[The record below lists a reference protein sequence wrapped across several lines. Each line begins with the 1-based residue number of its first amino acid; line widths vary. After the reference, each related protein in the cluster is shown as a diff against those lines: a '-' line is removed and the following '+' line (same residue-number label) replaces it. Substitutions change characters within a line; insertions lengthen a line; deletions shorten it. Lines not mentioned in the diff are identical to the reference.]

1 MKHHAQR
8 VTIGYRKAYRPT
20 RRTAQTP
27 PNTKPVHIPPS
38 IVTVS
43 ILTGAI
49 AAVEA
54 LPISIAIA
62 DGMPHDPHP
71 WMMDPCSSVPL
82 DCRSS
87 PPYPS
92 FFTSPPRAAV
102 CCSLAKPHV
111 FVVLKASRNS
121 YPRWHRVITPVT
133 TIIKLIPDDS
143 TTPKHPHT
151 HGPPIN
157 VC

>member
-1 MKHHAQR
+1 MAMKHHAQR
-8 VTIGYRKAYRPT
+8 VTIGCRKAYRPT

-62 DGMPHDPHP
+62 DGMPHDPHGQQ
-71 WMMDPCSSVPL
+71 V
-82 DCRSS
+82 R
-87 PPYPS
+87 
-92 FFTSPPRAAV
+92 
-102 CCSLAKPHV
+102 
-111 FVVLKASRNS
+111 
-121 YPRWHRVITPVT
+121 
-133 TIIKLIPDDS
+133 
-143 TTPKHPHT
+143 
-151 HGPPIN
+151 G
-157 VC
+157 